1 MLEKVAKRKR
11 MTDTIVSR
19 VPSDLKD
26 YVNQASTELGVSAS
40 AYVIQLIEND
50 RELNTIVA
58 TLDTDVFNY
67 VTELKIQL
75 GDETYSDAINRLIK
89 EGMIAHE
96 N

>member
-67 VTELKIQL
+67 VTELKIQF

>member
-26 YVNQASTELGVSAS
+26 YVNHASTELGVSAS

-67 VTELKIQL
+67 VTELKIQF

>member
-67 VTELKIQL
+67 VTELKIQF
-75 GDETYSDAINRLIK
+75 GDETYSDVINRLIK